1 MSVGESDD
9 VGEVGALAQVSVNVI
24 DKITDSDIG
33 SFLCTLVDPEN
44 NAISRATCQRDDW
57 ATHNASIDYS

>member
-9 VGEVGALAQVSVNVI
+9 VGEVGALAQVSVNVV

-44 NAISRATCQRDDW
+44 NAISRATCQRDYW
-57 ATHNASIDYS
+57 ATRNATIDS